1 MTFLKVKKNWL
12 DAFRSHPNL
21 IVALFY
27 LLVLVVC
34 FHQLVFGNATI
45 KWDAFRLWFPW
56 KHFIVNE
63 LLNGNLPLWNPY
75 HLGGFPQQGDS
86 MTWYPVSWVFGW
98 ITGGY
103 NLTSLN
109 LEYLFHLFIAG
120 FGFFKF
126 TRVLHP
132 KWWLCALLGLSYMLS
147 GFMLGNAQHM
157 GWIVSAA
164 WLPWIAIYLFRLVDE
179 PGWKAAMHFS
189 VVGFLF
195 FSGGY
200 LALFFIT
207 LYFIF
212 GYLIYSFFKRRKRR
226 SKILL
231 YSFVSLALIT
241 LLAAPILYSFIDLS
255 SLFDRASPTAMGADF
270 NINYGGTPLN
280 GILAIFFPFVSGV
293 FHVSEIQFGT
303 FSTFFGSIPVILIL
317 LQWRKLISRK
327 KALMLFVLGVLLL
340 LVSIGDPLPLRNLL
354 SHLPFLDLF
363 RYPTIFRLF
372 SIFAFLSLV
381 ALLYRNFSF
390 DLHSMPWLQK
400 KKPVLIVG
408 LGLMLLAVLLF
419 FFYRAQN
426 ILSIE
431 FLIHPVIHLSSLL
444 EWQRLVFNLLVVL
457 FLSGALLLVLIYYK
471 HYAKRLIAIVWG
483 LELVVI
489 ASLATYT
496 VVNQAVNVSYANA
509 RLGQQ
514 PLDFQGLAEHH
525 SANEQ
530 NEWKNYLGFAWQGKS
545 ILLKQ
550 PSQNGFSPMKLKS
563 SESMKSAAIQLPE
576 ASDFLTR
583 VSMSDNGATEI
594 RPTNALFYPV
604 GSREWKIVVHDP
616 LSQDEYFVLKQR
628 KTPNWKVETDESS
641 GFELM
646 TTQAGFM
653 VMKPNGDQAIHL
665 KYKDKFYEV
674 SFVLFTLTLLL
685 IVAAL
690 LFSSRNRKMKDGVAT
705 VFLVVLLFGCY
716 QNWNR
721 WFPAVLPKIPANKI
735 TSGTNYEMLA
745 SSVNSAERAPIYVA
759 QNTPKEDRFLDELN
773 YFLEKEGQYSIGSPF
788 SKYVPSKDSSYEV
801 LRIPGKDFRENGYSI
816 DLTQLVTEKLT
827 NEAIFLRVDFSK
839 LQNKTLKLWLKH
851 SQDGERI
858 NGEAWKIN
866 ESIPSDHAN
875 IFIRSIDLA
884 KYDLQRGSTLSLFLW
899 PLENSREIDIHQL
912 IIERYR

>member
-1 MTFLKVKKNWL
+1 MTTLKLKNKWL
-12 DAFRSHPNL
+12 DTFRSNPNL

-34 FHQLVFGNATI
+34 FDQLVFGNATI

-75 HLGGFPQQGDS
+75 HLGGFPQHGDS
-86 MTWYPVSWVFGW
+86 MTWYPVSWIFGW

-109 LEYLFHLFIAG
+109 LEYLFHLFVGG

-126 TRVLHP
+126 SRLLHS

-164 WLPWIAIYLFRLVDE
+164 WLPWIAIYLFRLVNQ
-179 PGWKAAMHFS
+179 PGWKATMRFS

-226 SKILL
+226 LSILL
-231 YSFVSLALIT
+231 FSFLSLALIT

-255 SLFDRASPTAMGADF
+255 NLFDRASPATMGAAF

-293 FHVSEIQFGT
+293 FNVSEIQFGT
-303 FSTFFGSIPVILIL
+303 FSTFFGSIPVLLIL
-317 LQWRKLISRK
+317 FQWRKLISRK
-327 KALMLFVLGVLLL
+327 KTLILFILSVLLL
-340 LVSIGDPLPLRNLL
+340 LVSIGDPLPLRTVL

-390 DLHSMPWLQK
+390 DLNSMPWLQK
-400 KKPVLIVG
+400 KKPLLIVG
-408 LGLMLLAVLLF
+408 LGLMSLSALLLVI
-419 FFYRAQN
+419 YREQN

-431 FLIHPVIHLSSLL
+431 FLVHPVIHLASLL
-444 EWQRLVFNLLVVL
+444 EWQRFVFNLFVVL
-457 FLSGALLLVLIYYK
+457 FLSGALLLALIYYK
-471 HYAKRLIAIVWG
+471 NYAKRLIAMVWG

-496 VVNQAVNVSYANA
+496 VVNEAVNVPYANA
-509 RLGQQ
+509 RLEQQ
-514 PLDFQGLAEHH
+514 PVKLQGLAEHYN
-525 SANEQ
+525 ANEQ
-530 NEWKNYLGFAWQGKS
+530 DEWKNYLDFAWEGKS

-550 PSQNGFSPMKLKS
+550 PSQNGFSPMKLKR
-563 SESMKSAAIQLPE
+563 SESMKNAEIQLPDS
-576 ASDFLTR
+576 SDFLTR
-583 VSMSDNGATEI
+583 VSMSDKGATEI
-594 RPTNALFYPV
+594 RPTNASFYPV
-604 GSREWKIVVHDP
+604 GSGEWKIVAQQP

-628 KTPNWKVETDESS
+628 KTPNWRLLTTSFSS
-641 GFELM
+641 FVFT
-646 TTQAGFM
+646 TTQKGFM
-653 VMKPNGDQAIHL
+653 LIKPTGDQVIHL
-665 KYKDKFYEV
+665 KYQDEFYGV
-674 SFVLFTLTLLL
+674 SFSLFALTLLF

-690 LFSSRNRKMKDGVAT
+690 LVSSRNRKMKVGAAT
-705 VFLVVLLFGCY
+705 VFLIVLILGCY

-721 WFPAVLPKIPANKI
+721 WFPTLLPKIAVNKI
-735 TSGTNYEMLA
+735 TSGANYDKFA
-745 SSVNSAERAPIYVA
+745 SYINSAERGPIFVA

-773 YFLEKEGQYSIGSPF
+773 YFLEKEGQYSIGLPF
-788 SKYVPSKDSSYEV
+788 SKYAASKPSSYEV
-801 LRIPGKDFRENGYSI
+801 RRIPGKDLRKNGYSI
-816 DLTQLVTEKLT
+816 DLTQLVAEKLT
-827 NEAIFLRVDFSK
+827 NEAIFLRVDFSN
-839 LQNKTLKLWLKH
+839 LQNEALKLWLKH
-851 SQDGERI
+851 SQDGEWI
-858 NGEAWKIN
+858 NGKSWNIN
-866 ESIPSDHAN
+866 ESISSDNAN
-875 IFIRSIDLA
+875 IFIRSIDLTE
-884 KYDLQRGSTLSLFLW
+884 YNLRDSSTLSLYLW
-899 PLENSREIDIHQL
+899 PMENSSEIDIHQI